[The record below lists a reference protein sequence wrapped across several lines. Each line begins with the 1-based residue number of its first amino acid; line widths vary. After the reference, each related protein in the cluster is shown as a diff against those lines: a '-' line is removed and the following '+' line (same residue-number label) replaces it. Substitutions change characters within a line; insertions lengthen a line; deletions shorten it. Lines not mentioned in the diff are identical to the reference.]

1 MRRNKVLRGVV
12 VVLAG
17 LGLTACADSNP
28 QLFDGIA
35 FQTDVKSKRKT
46 RRDFTV
52 SVKPAAASLEGA
64 REAARWESARH
75 CIKYYGSSVVDWSVG
90 PETDYGQIAISDGK
104 AVFAGRCAG

>member
-1 MRRNKVLRGVV
+1 MRGVV
-12 VVLAG
+12 CLLAG
-17 LGLTACADSNP
+17 LGLAACSESNP

-35 FQTDVKSKRKT
+35 FQTDVNSSRKA

-52 SVKPAAASLEGA
+52 SINPAAASLEGA

-75 CIKYYGSSVVDWSVG
+75 CIKYYGSSDVDWSVG

-104 AVFAGRCAG
+104 AVFAGRCTG